1 MTKNPFLNALSASA
15 YIVFVAGIMSYV
27 SETQRNQPD
36 TIFAPMMFLSLL
48 TLSVAVMAWA
58 FFYQPAQLLLAGKK
72 KEASQFLIR
81 TIGSFAVLT
90 GVIFILVLLGGS
102 LGEWRFFG

>member
-1 MTKNPFLNALSASA
+1 MTKNPLLNALGASA
-15 YIVFVAGIMSYV
+15 YIALVVSIMTFV
-27 SETQRNQPD
+27 SETQSNQPD
-36 TIFAPMMFLSLL
+36 TVFAPMLFLSLL

-72 KEASQFLIR
+72 KEAGKLLMQ

-90 GVIFILVLLGGS
+90 GIVFGLAMLGGN
-102 LGEWRFFG
+102 LGW